1 MTRSA
6 AVPGA
11 ILPDLNKKKN
21 LQEFAGSEAAC
32 KLKKHQRVKISKC
45 KAPVRARLI
54 FLKR

>member
-1 MTRSA
+1 
-6 AVPGA
+6 VPGA

-32 KLKKHQRVKISKC
+32 KLKKHQRVKISQC